1 MVGILEMWGVAH
13 EADVSIAPAG
23 SSGYMWF
30 VVVTDV
36 AAALVDA
43 QDIGSTENFSYRS
56 WQLQIGQLVAHQGS
70 CE

>member
-1 MVGILEMWGVAH
+1 MRGVAH
-13 EADVSIAPAG
+13 VADVSIAPAG
-23 SSGYMWF
+23 SSDYTWF

-43 QDIGSTENFSYRS
+43 QDIGSTENFSHRS
-56 WQLQIGQLVAHQGS
+56 WQLQIGQLVAHQGN

>member
-1 MVGILEMWGVAH
+1 MRVVAH

-36 AAALVDA
+36 AVALVDA

-56 WQLQIGQLVAHQGS
+56 WQLQIG
-70 CE
+70 